1 MKHSVLHVLVLKC
14 VYIPGHDVGLVLKGI
29 YVPGHDDGLV
39 LKGIYV
45 PGHDDGL
52 VVKGIYVPGHDGL
65 VLKGIYVPGHDDGLV
80 LKGIYVPGLGM
91 MMSAGCAVLYRQR
104 WWYGT
109 RLSTQSLSTAPL
121 THTRPASDE
130 SDTSEPDQS

>member
-1 MKHSVLHVLVLKC
+1 MVKC
-14 VYIPGHDVGLVLKGI
+14 VYIPGHVDGLVLKGV
-29 YVPGHDDGLV
+29 YVPGLDDDGLV

-52 VVKGIYVPGHDGL
+52 VV
-65 VLKGIYVPGHDDGLV
+65 
-80 LKGIYVPGLGM
+80 KGIYVPGLGM

-121 THTRPASDE
+121 THTNPASDE